1 MNHEREN
8 ILNMIYRILGD
19 SDCPMLEVSLERGE
33 TIVMERGSMVY
44 MQDVTL
50 EGKMNSKGSGFGA
63 LLGAIGRSMTSG
75 ESMFITHATGESND
89 GRVGIAPAIPGK
101 IQHLYVDGYTQYR
114 LNTGAFLCCDS
125 TVTYNMK
132 SQSAGKAF
140 FGGTGGFFVMETA
153 GEGDLFVSAF
163 GDLIELEVTP
173 DRPLT
178 IDNEHVV
185 AWDASLQYSIEI
197 ASGTFGFT
205 SGEGL
210 VNRFTGNGKVL
221 IQTRNIHALADALR
235 PYLPT
240 SSSN

>member
-1 MNHEREN
+1 
-8 ILNMIYRILGD
+8 MIYRILGD

-75 ESMFITHATGESND
+75 ESMFITHATGESNN

-101 IQHLYVDGYTQYR
+101 IQHLYVEGNTQYR

-153 GEGDLFVSAF
+153 GEVDLFVSAF

-210 VNRFTGNGKVL
+210 VNRFTGSGKVL
-221 IQTRNIHALADALR
+221 IQTRNIHSLADALR